1 MEDTQVIDWEVDEEE
16 EAERCPDSLG
26 CHLQPLGRL
35 HVFSSAH
42 GPEKDFPLYLGKN
55 VVGRMPDC
63 SVALPFPSISK
74 QHAVI
79 EILASDKAPVLRDC
93 GSLNGTQTLR
103 PPKALSPGVSHRLR
117 DQELILFA
125 DLPCQYHRLDVPLPF
140 VSRGPLTVEETPRV
154 QAGARP
160 QGLLLAEDS
169 EEEVD
174 FLSER
179 CVVKESRPPSSP
191 LATVVPESD
200 DEGAPPAPV
209 GPGPP
214 FAFDLESDTDEGE
227 QPASG
232 DTSSAVRRDA
242 PAGVGGAAAELHRER
257 SQPSVKEADGE
268 TEMKSATDRVVPP
281 TGVILERGQPV
292 EGDSD
297 TDVDDDKLPGRPAD
311 VHWEGGEPSASTGS
325 DTDVEEEGL
334 PATPAMVPVK
344 KRQVF
349 HGAGPESPGAP
360 PLAHPQESLAGGG
373 AAGKG
378 APPAIPQERS
388 PCLVVIDSDTDGE
401 EEVSAALALS
411 LLKESRAVTGR
422 RDAGVEEGRAR
433 PGVLVEQSQTSAGQ
447 DSDTDIEEE
456 GLAGEKRQ
464 SVLKG
469 HTDKAGAP
477 IAHSGRSCPPPGD
490 SDGDVVGDQ
499 GSPGVCLQRSHAST
513 MVDIS
518 TEAEGDVPAGPAGTR
533 LEKLQVPEG
542 GTGHTDVGAEGSPAK
557 LPVVV
562 PPEEA
567 QLPPDCGEDAEE
579 GTSLAASDMADV
591 RKSQCPAEGDAGT
604 EWAAAVL
611 EQERALEA
619 GAQGGSPVA
628 QEEQDLLPV
637 SRKSLTGLVVGTGTP
652 REPIQPHREGA
663 QTPLERGR
671 APHVQGTKDSED
683 SRDDSEDLDLQA
695 TQCFVESGHRSLEG
709 ALDEP
714 WEVLAT
720 QPFCL
725 REAEASEA
733 QHSAAPR
740 EAHGPCSSP
749 PRATPRDPQ
758 PESPADTEPLGSQ
771 SRGVHATGK
780 DAGTPRKTAERATS
794 ERESLERETENLPPG
809 EGEPAGRVQEREH
822 QQLLA
827 RASQRQE
834 SDKNTKNANTGG
846 DRESLKAETDTS
858 KETQEKEIE
867 ETLGREIIEREAE
880 RPAPESHSEPAGLE
894 GKPARA
900 IAERGTQGREPEPR
914 SQAQA
919 TQGSFPPA
927 APAVGPGAPQGQ
939 ASAPV
944 TPGSRSGGGRAAPVS
959 TRKPRRGRSTCKM
972 PLPKKTSRGQQEPAE
987 AAQPPPAPDTP
998 APLPGCPKPRA
1009 TSQNREQAVPQP
1021 LPSPPP
1027 LSSGLP
1033 APRTR
1038 PGGGPGAP
1046 GRPPPSG
1053 AEPSVR
1059 PRRPSR
1065 VTPSPGSAS
1074 ALKPRPATPLTRQ
1087 PASPEPA
1094 SQATRGQ
1101 LRRSSE
1107 MTPALGEPTAPE
1119 PAPQAAQGSTRR
1131 SSVKTPVPVEPTVP
1145 EPAPQAA
1152 RGSTRRSSVKTP
1164 VPVEPTVP
1172 KPAPQ
1177 AAQGSTQGSSVKTP
1191 APMEA
1196 TVPEPAPRAARGSTR
1211 RSSVKTP
1218 VPVEPTVPEPAPQAA
1233 QGSTRGSSVKTPAP
1247 VEPTA
1252 PEPAPQAARGS
1263 TRRPSVKTPAPVEAT
1278 VPEPAPQATR
1288 GSTRRPSVKTPAPM
1302 EATVPEPAPQAARGS
1317 TRGSSVKTPEP
1328 VPTAPEPAPRAARSS
1343 TRGSS
1348 VKTPEPVPTAPEP
1361 APRAAR
1367 GSTRGSSVKTPE
1379 PVPTAPEPAPR
1390 AARGSTRGSSVKT
1403 PEPVPTAPEPAP
1415 RAARGS
1421 TRGSSVKTPELV
1433 VPTALERPPST
1444 PTERPTPESAAQV
1457 GLSRTLRSS
1466 SVRAVLAPT
1475 APARQPPAPTD
1486 RPGVAGLDRQA
1497 RGRRAPAA
1505 CRRPTSPAG
1514 EPGCAPPGPAPRSCR
1529 SPRRAVRAAGSPAT
1543 VPAAP
1548 QARPLEAGAV
1558 GVPGSTPEP
1567 QPQASQG
1574 RKRPLEMEDSGRP
1587 RKRPPRAGP
1596 PKRESLGEDGT
1607 TEGPPR
1613 EEDAVVPAPSKR
1625 KRGGGDGEPELEG
1638 ALSRSLRRT
1647 RADLEPATPR
1657 VLFTGVVDARAER
1670 AVLALG
1676 GGLAGSVAE
1685 ASHLVTDRV
1694 RRTVKFLCALG
1705 RGLPILSLDWLYQS
1719 RQAGCFLP
1727 PDAYVVADP
1736 EQERAFGFSL
1746 RDALSRARQRRLLE
1760 GYEVHVTPG
1769 VQPPP
1774 PQMGEIISCCGGTVL
1789 SSMPRSYK
1797 PQRVV
1802 ITCSQDLRRC
1812 ALPLRAGLP
1821 LLSPEFLLTGVLKQE
1836 AQPEAFLLS
1845 TGGAPPLKPQC
1856 PLPPRP

>member
-422 RDAGVEEGRAR
+422 RDAG
-433 PGVLVEQSQTSAGQ
+433 
-447 DSDTDIEEE
+447 
-456 GLAGEKRQ
+456 
-464 SVLKG
+464 
-469 HTDKAGAP
+469 
-477 IAHSGRSCPPPGD
+477 
-490 SDGDVVGDQ
+490 
-499 GSPGVCLQRSHAST
+499 
-513 MVDIS
+513 
-518 TEAEGDVPAGPAGTR
+518 
-533 LEKLQVPEG
+533 
-542 GTGHTDVGAEGSPAK
+542 
-557 LPVVV
+557 
-562 PPEEA
+562 
-567 QLPPDCGEDAEE
+567 
-579 GTSLAASDMADV
+579 
-591 RKSQCPAEGDAGT
+591 
-604 EWAAAVL
+604 
-611 EQERALEA
+611 
-619 GAQGGSPVA
+619 
-628 QEEQDLLPV
+628 
-637 SRKSLTGLVVGTGTP
+637 TP

-695 TQCFVESGHRSLEG
+695 TQCFVESGHRSLEAVQDTEDEPTQAFPSAPPAEAGPSPCSSHSPG

>member
-257 SQPSVKEADGE
+257 SQPS
-268 TEMKSATDRVVPP
+268 
-281 TGVILERGQPV
+281 
-292 EGDSD
+292 
-297 TDVDDDKLPGRPAD
+297 
-311 VHWEGGEPSASTGS
+311 
-325 DTDVEEEGL
+325 
-334 PATPAMVPVK
+334 
-344 KRQVF
+344 
-349 HGAGPESPGAP
+349 
-360 PLAHPQESLAGGG
+360 
-373 AAGKG
+373 
-378 APPAIPQERS
+378 
-388 PCLVVIDSDTDGE
+388 
-401 EEVSAALALS
+401 
-411 LLKESRAVTGR
+411 
-422 RDAGVEEGRAR
+422 
-433 PGVLVEQSQTSAGQ
+433 
-447 DSDTDIEEE
+447 
-456 GLAGEKRQ
+456 
-464 SVLKG
+464 
-469 HTDKAGAP
+469 
-477 IAHSGRSCPPPGD
+477 
-490 SDGDVVGDQ
+490 
-499 GSPGVCLQRSHAST
+499 
-513 MVDIS
+513 
-518 TEAEGDVPAGPAGTR
+518 
-533 LEKLQVPEG
+533 
-542 GTGHTDVGAEGSPAK
+542 AEGSPAK

-695 TQCFVESGHRSLEG
+695 TQCFVESGHRSLEAVQDTEDEPTQAFPSAPPAEAGPSPCSSHSPG

-987 AAQPPPAPDTP
+987 AARPPPAPDTP

-1172 KPAPQ
+1172 EPAPQ

-1278 VPEPAPQATR
+1278 VPEPAPQAAR
-1288 GSTRRPSVKTPAPM
+1288 GSTRRPSVKTPAPV
-1302 EATVPEPAPQAARGS
+1302 EATVPEPAPQAARGSTRRPSVKTPAPWRPQSLSLHPRPPGAARGGPLSRPLNLVATVPEPAPRAARGS

-1746 RDALSRARQRRLLE
+1746 RDALSRARRRRLLE